1 MRDIKSYERAMRRH
15 GIKGTLEERIREA
28 IHDLNEQRPRPVLV
42 GRTAR
47 EALEDNRSCLPGR
60 SQFRKEVDKAE
71 QKLLVKA
78 DSRREWENS
87 RQHTVEHVLLR
98 YRLMKIWSD
107 VSTNFQKMSET
118 F

>member
-1 MRDIKSYERAMRRH
+1 MRRH
-15 GIKGTLEERIREA
+15 RIKGILEERIREA
-28 IHDLNEQRPRPVLV
+28 IHDLNEQRPHPVLA

-47 EALEDNRSCLPGR
+47 EALERDRICLPGR

-78 DSRREWENS
+78 ESRRERENA
-87 RQHTVEHVLLR
+87 RRHAVEQVLLH
-98 YRLMKIWSD
+98 YRLMKIRGD
-107 VSTNFQKMSET
+107 VSTNFQKMFET